1 MSAPESEFNTNVPD
15 KEERKK
21 IRRKRIEKRHAADEK
36 DGDDNIDTNQGAL
49 KTGLQQVSES
59 LFHLDRRKHGGI
71 QDVTSV
77 RVTTDE
83 AESRRRVED
92 ERMRHE
98 RLTKL
103 QTEALSSAK
112 ANAAIEMKWAELLE
126 KEIPQELHHDIQQQM
141 AACSAIIASK
151 DNLTNEFLMQLRSK
165 DEEYVRA
172 LRQQAEDVETMLT
185 QIRSEFK
192 EMQSEYDKEIDAIE
206 DAYLEE
212 RDKMIADH
220 TADIDSLFDSRKNK
234 EVYYKEAKQKRE
246 EQYQREIEDLTTKGA
261 DQYNKLKIELEMNI
275 QTLKQQLEEIR
286 ATYQLNTEKLDY
298 NYRVLTELDVEKN
311 AELSRYKRRLTRLK
325 DQLNHFSAKYAQM
338 NALDAKT
345 NNDLTDDYRRL
356 TQKYKDL
363 QAKFRHFEVADTQ
376 KFDEVWGMHEDEAK
390 DLVDTL
396 LKADKVLAEQ
406 QLGWRWKAPDMLSLA
421 NKGGGASSVGPGAS
435 VAPGD
440 GSVGGG
446 GSQSLGGGGG
456 STLGGM
462 EEVGDVDGGDSVTE
476 RSTARSLEG
485 QSQAA
490 ASQKK
495 SAARVSGS
503 RIRTVLKLLSQEAG
517 FLALEPQLQES
528 LDGVPTG
535 DAELTRAEAMLKA
548 LGVKSEEKV
557 AQLLQYFFKDHDQAI
572 DVEIETFGEKEVQYD
587 EFGLVIPNEEEDEAE
602 MPDEDLLLQFPN
614 EDLEDLRE
622 VINPE
627 SVMAA
632 VRAFMDDAAEGEN
645 TVNLATTG
653 APRAGGKGG
662 DDAQTGRKKGNNIQ
676 NYWTQLS
683 QVVNDDSVSVW
694 NQLEVDLKNYKDI
707 LTKRAESVKEVDE
720 LAAQNVEL
728 KRVLNQ
734 YLGDSA
740 NEKFCIPPSQTMRV
754 NTKLSKPK
762 GKVFMSKTG

>member
-1 MSAPESEFNTNVPD
+1 MAAVESEFNTNVPD

-21 IRRKRIEKRHAADEK
+21 IRRKRIEKRYASDEK
-36 DGDDNIDTNQGAL
+36 DGDDNLDTQHGAL
-49 KTGLQQVSES
+49 KSGLQQVSES

-77 RVTTDE
+77 RVATDE

-141 AACSAIIASK
+141 AACAAIIASK

-172 LRQQAEDVETMLT
+172 LRQQAEDIETMLT

-192 EMQSEYDKEIDAIE
+192 EMQTEYDKEIDAIE

-212 RDKMIADH
+212 RDKLIADH

-234 EVYYKEAKQKRE
+234 EVYYKEQKQKRE

-325 DQLNHFSAKYAQM
+325 DQLNHYSAKYNQM

-345 NNDLTDDYRRL
+345 NSDLTEDYRRL

-390 DLVDTL
+390 DLVDKL
-396 LKADKVLAEQ
+396 LKADKVLTEQ
-406 QLGWRWKAPDMLSLA
+406 QLGWVWRAPDMLA
-421 NKGGGASSVGPGAS
+421 FTDKR
-435 VAPGD
+435 
-440 GSVGGG
+440 
-446 GSQSLGGGGG
+446 GGG
-456 STLGGM
+456 ST
-462 EEVGDVDGGDSVTE
+462 
-476 RSTARSLEG
+476 
-485 QSQAA
+485 AA
-490 ASQKK
+490 AST
-495 SAARVSGS
+495 SAPTSTVS
-503 RIRTVLKLLSQEAG
+503 AG
-517 FLALEPQLQES
+517 GGQ
-528 LDGVPTG
+528 V
-535 DAELTRAEAMLKA
+535 
-548 LGVKSEEKV
+548 
-557 AQLLQYFFKDHDQAI
+557 
-572 DVEIETFGEKEVQYD
+572 
-587 EFGLVIPNEEEDEAE
+587 
-602 MPDEDLLLQFPN
+602 
-614 EDLEDLRE
+614 
-622 VINPE
+622 
-627 SVMAA
+627 
-632 VRAFMDDAAEGEN
+632 AEG
-645 TVNLATTG
+645 LSGGIWTG
-653 APRAGGKGG
+653 
-662 DDAQTGRKKGNNIQ
+662 
-676 NYWTQLS
+676 
-683 QVVNDDSVSVW
+683 VV
-694 NQLEVDLKNYKDI
+694 L
-707 LTKRAESVKEVDE
+707 
-720 LAAQNVEL
+720 
-728 KRVLNQ
+728 
-734 YLGDSA
+734 
-740 NEKFCIPPSQTMRV
+740 
-754 NTKLSKPK
+754 
-762 GKVFMSKTG
+762 

>member
-21 IRRKRIEKRHAADEK
+21 IRRKRIEKRHATDEK
-36 DGDDNIDTNQGAL
+36 DGNDSLDINQGAL
-49 KTGLQQVSES
+49 KSGLQQVSES

-71 QDVTSV
+71 QDVTSI

-112 ANAAIEMKWAELLE
+112 ANAAIELKWADLLE

-151 DNLTNEFLMQLRSK
+151 DKLTNEFLMQLRSK

-172 LRQQAEDVETMLT
+172 LRQQAEDIETMLT

-192 EMQSEYDKEIDAIE
+192 EMQGEYDKEIDAIE

-212 RDKMIADH
+212 RDKLIADH
-220 TADIDSLFDSRKNK
+220 TADIDSLFDNRRNK

-325 DQLNHFSAKYAQM
+325 DQLNHFSSKYSQM
-338 NALDAKT
+338 NTLDAKT

-390 DLVDTL
+390 DLVDKL
-396 LKADKVLAEQ
+396 LKADKVISEQ
-406 QLGWRWKAPDMLSLA
+406 QLGWRWKPPDMLSLA
-421 NKGGGASSVGPGAS
+421 NKGVGVGASSAQS
-435 VAPGD
+435 GD
-440 GSVGGG
+440 ASVGGG
-446 GSQSLGGGGG
+446 GSLGGGGG
-456 STLGGM
+456 
-462 EEVGDVDGGDSVTE
+462 VDGGASVGDGDGTGTLNGGL
-476 RSTARSLEG
+476 SEG
-485 QSQAA
+485 SREATTRQRVVSNT
-490 ASQKK
+490 K
-495 SAARVSGS
+495 VSGG

-517 FLALEPQLQES
+517 FLGLQLQQS
-528 LDGVPTG
+528 LDDVPAG
-535 DAELTRAEAMLKA
+535 EAELSRAEAMLRA
-548 LGVKSEEKV
+548 LGVKNEEKV
-557 AQLLQYFFKDHDQAI
+557 AQLIQYFFKDHDQGCN
-572 DVEIETFGEKEVQYD
+572 VELETFGEKAVQYD
-587 EFGLVIPNEEEDEAE
+587 EFGLVIPNDEEPEGE
-602 MPDEDLLLQFPN
+602 MADEDLLLHFPN

-632 VRAFMDDAAEGEN
+632 IRAFMDDVAEGEN
-645 TVNLATTG
+645 TVNLGTTG
-653 APRAGGKGG
+653 APRAVSKGG
-662 DDAQTGRKKGNNIQ
+662 DEAGRKKGNNIQ

-683 QVVNDDSVSVW
+683 QIVSDESVSVW
-694 NQLEVDLKNYKDI
+694 NQLEIDLKNYKDI
-707 LTKRAESVKEVDE
+707 LTKRAQSISEVDD
-720 LAAQNVEL
+720 LAAQNIEL

-734 YLGDSA
+734 YLGDPA

-754 NTKLSKPK
+754 NSKPAK
-762 GKVFMSKTG
+762 PRGKALMSKTGPV

>member
-21 IRRKRIEKRHAADEK
+21 IRRKRIEKRHATDEK
-36 DGDDNIDTNQGAL
+36 DGNDSVDVNQGAL

-77 RVTTDE
+77 RVATDE
-83 AESRRRVED
+83 SESRRRVED

-112 ANAAIEMKWAELLE
+112 ANAAIELKWADLLE
-126 KEIPQELHHDIQQQM
+126 KEIPQELHHDIQLQM

-151 DNLTNEFLMQLRSK
+151 DKLTNEFLMQLRSK

-172 LRQQAEDVETMLT
+172 LRQQAEDIETMLT

-192 EMQSEYDKEIDAIE
+192 EMQGEYDKEIDAIE

-212 RDKMIADH
+212 RDKLIADH

-325 DQLNHFSAKYAQM
+325 DQLNHFSAKYSQM

-390 DLVDTL
+390 DLVDKL
-396 LKADKVLAEQ
+396 LKADKVISEQ
-406 QLGWRWKAPDMLSLA
+406 QLGWRWKPPDMLSLA
-421 NKGGGASSVGPGAS
+421 NKGGGVASSTTGAS
-435 VAPGD
+435 VAPSGD
-440 GSVGGG
+440 ASVGGG
-446 GSQSLGGGGG
+446 GSMGGGG
-456 STLGGM
+456 
-462 EEVGDVDGGDSVTE
+462 VDGGGSVGDGDGTGSVNGGLTDPGSHAGANLQKE
-476 RSTARSLEG
+476 ST
-485 QSQAA
+485 
-490 ASQKK
+490 
-495 SAARVSGS
+495 ARVSGG
-503 RIRTVLKLLSQEAG
+503 RIRTVLKLLSREAG
-517 FLALEPQLQES
+517 FLGLQPQLQQS
-528 LDGVPTG
+528 LDDVPAG
-535 DAELTRAEAMLKA
+535 EAELSRAEAMLRA

-557 AQLLQYFFKDHDQAI
+557 AQLIQYFFKDHDHGCN
-572 DVEIETFGEKEVQYD
+572 VELETFGEKEVQYD
-587 EFGLVIPNEEEDEAE
+587 EFGLVIPNEEEPEGE
-602 MPDEDLLLQFPN
+602 QPDEDLLLQFPN
-614 EDLEDLRE
+614 EELDDLRE

-632 VRAFMDDAAEGEN
+632 IRAFMDDAAEAEN
-645 TVNLATTG
+645 TVNLGTTG
-653 APRAGGKGG
+653 APRAVSKGG
-662 DDAQTGRKKGNNIQ
+662 DESGRKKGNNIQ

-683 QVVNDDSVSVW
+683 QIVSDESVTVW
-694 NQLEVDLKNYKDI
+694 NQLEVDLRNYKDI
-707 LTKRAESVKEVDE
+707 LTKRAQSISEVDE
-720 LAAQNVEL
+720 LAAQNIEL

-734 YLGDSA
+734 YLGDPA

-754 NTKLSKPK
+754 NAKPAK
-762 GKVFMSKTG
+762 PRGKALMSKTGPV